1 MKKDERVWAKVIMDD
16 KSKTQVLV
24 VEDDEALLEGIAEIL
39 EDAGYEVIKATNGLE
54 GLREL
59 TEHRPDIVVSDI
71 VMPEMDGYGFL
82 RATRQLSYG
91 ATIPFLFL
99 TARTAKEDVRLAK
112 QIGVE
117 DYLPKPFEPED
128 LIVAIENALRRSAAM
143 RSERDSYLA
152 EMQRRILSMLQE
164 EFRTPLSLIL
174 GYAELLQ
181 ETPDSRL
188 NSHVVHDHLQG
199 ILAGGRRLQLLIE
212 NFLLLARLE
221 SSRTLEQPIQPFRA
235 IKALRAVQRKYQD
248 AAREAGL
255 ELVLHETSCN
265 VMVNADINLVVEAL
279 SRLVDNAIRFSR
291 PESRQVRLRLEE
303 RNGGVAFIV
312 EDEGQGIPRG
322 ELPYL
327 FDAFYQADRQKYQ
340 QQGSGLSL
348 ALVRE
353 IARRYGGQLSVDT
366 QPGVGSTFT
375 IWLPAKESEE

>member
-1 MKKDERVWAKVIMDD
+1 MNGKGSTR
-16 KSKTQVLV
+16 VLV
-24 VEDDEALLEGIAEIL
+24 VEDDEPLREGLVHIL
-39 EDAGYEVIKATNGLE
+39 ESAGYEVMTATNGAE
-54 GLREL
+54 GLRALIEQ
-59 TEHRPDIVVSDI
+59 RPDIVVSDI
-71 VMPEMDGYGFL
+71 VMPVMDGYEFL

-143 RSERDSYLA
+143 RSERDTYLA

-164 EFRTPLSLIL
+164 EFRTPLSLVL

-188 NSHVVHDHLQG
+188 NSNLVHDHLQG

-221 SSRTLEQPIQPFRA
+221 SSRALEQPIQPFNPV
-235 IKALRAVQRKYQD
+235 KALRAVQRKYQKP
-248 AAREAGL
+248 AREAGL
-255 ELVLHETSCN
+255 ELVLLDTSCDAK
-265 VMVNADINLVVEAL
+265 VNADINLVVEAL

-312 EDEGQGIPRG
+312 EDEGQGISRE

-327 FDAFYQADRQKYQ
+327 FDAFYQADRQKRQ

-348 ALVRE
+348 ALARE

-375 IWLPAKESEE
+375 IWLPTRKGEE